1 MARHAEKSLS
11 WTVAVRLWLW
21 TEVSSLFIR
30 LAGWSERRWRF
41 ALYEKT
47 GVWSKTFSET
57 ISESE
62 GK

>member
-1 MARHAEKSLS
+1 MSKHAAKSLS

-21 TEVSSLFIR
+21 TEVSSFAIR
-30 LAGWSERRWRF
+30 FAGFAERRWRF

-47 GVWSKTFSET
+47 GVWTKTFSET
-57 ISESE
+57 ISDLE